1 MIPVLYEEN
10 ETEYLSNGLGRL
22 TDAISCTVHQERNGI
37 YELSMRY
44 PHEGI
49 HAAEITANRI
59 IYVEPEFGKGPQP
72 FIIRDVDKTLAE
84 IQITARH
91 RSYDASYYAVAE
103 FGQTK
108 VVPYQVTPVLYDH
121 DLEVIGTLDDLGQ
134 YQVAEAGS
142 TWTLTMIYPATGR
155 YAQQITT
162 STYIYAQPAI
172 GRDLHLFDITAIE
185 EGEWDGAAVLEI
197 TATCPV
203 TPDVPREYNQMTV
216 AQALSYISDYAAQI
230 QTLPFTFS
238 TEPKSAGD
246 EWATQL
252 LKFWNEAPDRKSVV

>member
-59 IYVEPEFGKGPQP
+59 IYAEPEFGKGPQP

-91 RSYDASYYAVAE
+91 RSYDMSYYACAE
-103 FGQTK
+103 FGQTE
-108 VVPYQVTPVLYDH
+108 VVPYQVTPVLYDSH
-121 DLEVIGTLDDLGQ
+121 QEVIGTLDDLIQ
-134 YQVAEAGS
+134 YGVAQSGNV
-142 TWTLTMIYPATGR
+142 WTLTMRYPLTGR
-155 YAQQITT
+155 M
-162 STYIYAQPAI
+162 
-172 GRDLHLFDITAIE
+172 
-185 EGEWDGAAVLEI
+185 
-197 TATCPV
+197 
-203 TPDVPREYNQMTV
+203 PR
-216 AQALSYISDYAAQI
+216 I
-230 QTLPFTFS
+230 
-238 TEPKSAGD
+238 
-246 EWATQL
+246 
-252 LKFWNEAPDRKSVV
+252 